1 MVTEKLKEIIS
12 EQFGVAIDT
21 ITDATSFVEDLGADS
36 LDLVELIMSVE
47 EAFELGEV
55 EDGVMETIQT
65 VGDVAKFIKAKL
77 DD

>member
-21 ITDATSFVEDLGADS
+21 ITDATLFVEDLGADS

-55 EDGVMETIQT
+55 EDGVMEKIQT